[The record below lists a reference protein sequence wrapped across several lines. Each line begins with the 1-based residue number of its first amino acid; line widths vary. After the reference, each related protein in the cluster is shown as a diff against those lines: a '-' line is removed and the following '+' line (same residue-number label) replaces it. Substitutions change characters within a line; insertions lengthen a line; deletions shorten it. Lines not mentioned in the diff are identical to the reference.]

1 MAIGRWQWPTEE
13 DRQSWSSITTG
24 EVDEWWKK
32 TWGKVDFTQL
42 AMTSS
47 VAGLRRSSK
56 ALPKSNLH
64 QKRWRLLVVC
74 CQSNPLKC
82 SESWKNHYRENAST
96 RCRKCFPR
104 LHWIKHGFL
113 CYKNKQTFLTGKNV
127 LIIMVPILINKD
139 VSEPSYNDLK
149 LTIWN
154 SNYFFTNLINS
165 AAMNIGICVTLCVC
179 VCVWL
184 FELWFGD
191 FFFNTENL

>member
-1 MAIGRWQWPTEE
+1 
-13 DRQSWSSITTG
+13 
-24 EVDEWWKK
+24 
-32 TWGKVDFTQL
+32 
-42 AMTSS
+42 
-47 VAGLRRSSK
+47 
-56 ALPKSNLH
+56 
-64 QKRWRLLVVC
+64 
-74 CQSNPLKC
+74 
-82 SESWKNHYRENAST
+82 
-96 RCRKCFPR
+96 
-104 LHWIKHGFL
+104 
-113 CYKNKQTFLTGKNV
+113 
-127 LIIMVPILINKD
+127 MVPILINKD